1 MMSNVSRSIFVG
13 AAIAM
18 ALAGCQRTE
27 TPASTS
33 NGGPAQTAV
42 SAAEVPKQPSGDA
55 SVPSSTAVAATKDA
69 ADKATSTQE
78 VNAMQHKAAPQEP
91 MSKAEESKGMP
102 LPGQAND
109 HSTTA
114 LEKK

>member
-1 MMSNVSRSIFVG
+1 MSNVSRSIFIG
-13 AAIAM
+13 AALAM

-27 TPASTS
+27 TPATTP
-33 NGGPAQTAV
+33 NGGPAQSTSS
-42 SAAEVPKQPSGDA
+42 SASIPQQPPGDA
-55 SVPSSTAVAATKDA
+55 SVPSSATAAAANDA

-91 MSKAEESKGMP
+91 MTKAEESKGMP

-114 LEKK
+114 LDKK